1 MYTSSSYDAGVEP
14 VRQRAVLAAMPYL
27 VAFAQTGQ
35 VSLAAAVLGVPQ
47 PTVSRGLARLN
58 ELVGVPLTVREGRGL
73 RLTRDGESFVRHAE
87 SAVGT
92 VTAAL
97 AELDGRGTGAD
108 EEISIAYLNTL
119 GSTTVPVL
127 LRAFL
132 AERPRT
138 RVTLW
143 VGSRGQCLTR
153 LEDRTAHVAVV
164 SHPPAG
170 PGVQTVALY
179 TESLIVLVPA
189 GHRLAGRPRVRI
201 GDLDGEPIA
210 VVKPGYGLRD
220 TVDNLFA
227 HTGRRARIAFEGDDV
242 HTLAGLV
249 AAGLAVSVLPA
260 SGSPPAGTV
269 EIALD
274 EPGAVRQLG
283 AAWLDE
289 PAPPW
294 IEQFRSLLR
303 RRGAAIAR
311 SATRS

>member
-1 MYTSSSYDAGVEP
+1 MEP
-14 VRQRAVLAAMPYL
+14 LRQRAILAALPYL
-27 VAFAQTGQ
+27 VSFAQTGQ

-138 RVTLW
+138 RVALW

-153 LEDRTAHVAVV
+153 LENKQREVV
-164 SHPPAG
+164 S
-170 PGVQTVALY
+170 
-179 TESLIVLVPA
+179 
-189 GHRLAGRPRVRI
+189 LA
-201 GDLDGEPIA
+201 
-210 VVKPGYGLRD
+210 YLRD
-220 TVDNLFA
+220 LS
-227 HTGRRARIAFEGDDV
+227 HGE
-242 HTLAGLV
+242 LAEQLK
-249 AAGLAVSVLPA
+249 LPL
-260 SGSPPAGTV
+260 GTV
-269 EIALD
+269 KT
-274 EPGAVRQLG
+274 
-283 AAWLDE
+283 
-289 PAPPW
+289 W
-294 IEQFRSLLR
+294 I
-303 RRGAAIAR
+303 RRGLEQLRACMAR
-311 SATRS
+311 YA